1 MSESLF
7 IVDSCTPKIKLTEEQ
22 KKENHKKAMT
32 NYYNKNK
39 EKLISY
45 QKRLYDNLE
54 GDKKHKRLE
63 NANQN
68 MKKRVNNMDENQY
81 KEYIL
86 YISDYNRKHPEQR
99 KKTSAKYW
107 VNYQAKKKSEVIQEN
122 ILI

>member
-7 IVDSCTPKIKLTEEQ
+7 IVDLCTQKIKLTEEQ

-39 EKLISY
+39 EKLIRY

-54 GDKKHKRLE
+54 GDKKIVRLE

-68 MKKRVNNMDENQY
+68 MKKRVKNMDANQY

-86 YISDYNRKHPEQR
+86 YISDYNKKHPEQR
-99 KKTSAKYW
+99 KKASAKYW
-107 VNYQAKKKSEVIQEN
+107 VNYQAKKNSEVIQEN